1 MSEVVRVEKDG
12 HVAVV
17 TLNRPDKL
25 NAVSSEVFTGL
36 SDAGDA
42 VAGDPEVRAVVLR
55 GEGRAFCSGLDLQS
69 IGAIGS
75 GGARQQANGDA
86 GVPRDPQRGF
96 RIWAEMPKPVVAAVQ
111 GYALGAGLQLA
122 LAADLRVGAEGA
134 VWSVFEVTY
143 GLVPDLGGTQL
154 LPQLIGPSRAKELI
168 WTARRFTSEEALD
181 WGIVNSVVPAE
192 ALLDTAMGIARDL
205 ASRPPLPIA
214 FAKELVAL
222 SGRVPLEEGMRREIE
237 LQMRC
242 IASNDCKE
250 AVAAAFEK
258 REASY
263 TGT

>member
-25 NAVSSEVFTGL
+25 NAVSTEVFTGL
-36 SDAGDA
+36 HEAGKQVEA
-42 VAGDPEVRAVVLR
+42 DPEVRAVVLR

-75 GGARQQANGDA
+75 GGATQGNGDTP
-86 GVPRDPQRGF
+86 VVTRDPQGGF
-96 RIWAEMPKPVVAAVQ
+96 RIWATMAKPVVAAVQ

-122 LAADLRVGAEGA
+122 LAADIRVAAEGA

-143 GLVPDLGGTQL
+143 GLVPDLGGTQI
-154 LPQLIGPSRAKELI
+154 LPQLVGPSRAKELI
-168 WTARRFTSEEALD
+168 WTARRFSSEEAEA
-181 WGIVNSVVPAE
+181 WGIVNKVVSADALQDE
-192 ALLDTAMGIARDL
+192 AMAVARDL

-214 FAKELVAL
+214 FSKELVAL

-237 LQMRC
+237 AQMKC

-258 REASY
+258 REGSF